1 MFSFSRDCR
10 KLDILCFRVDSSLK
24 LKVLNICFTLYIA
37 VVSYRRFSS
46 KALTDLAFTPEV
58 HSTFYARALYTLKPI
73 IKTIYNFKN
82 NLTVEVGV
90 E

>member
-1 MFSFSRDCR
+1 M
-10 KLDILCFRVDSSLK
+10 LN
-24 LKVLNICFTLYIA
+24 LKVLSIFFTLYIA

-46 KALTDLAFTPEV
+46 KALTDLALTPELTPEV
-58 HSTFYARALYTLKPI
+58 HSTIYARALYTLKPI
-73 IKTIYNFKN
+73 IKTIYDFKKS